1 MIGHRM
7 SEQTKIPCVL
17 MRGGTSKGTYFLAS
31 DLPAP
36 RELRDRVLLRVMG
49 SPDPRQIDGLGGAD
63 PLTTK
68 VAIVGPSSRPD
79 ADIDYLFA
87 QVVVDEPT
95 VDISPNCGNMLAGVG
110 PFAIEA
116 GLFPAS
122 DPVTRMRIHMVNTQN
137 VCEVTIR
144 TPSGTVTY
152 DGDARIDGVPGT
164 AAPVMID
171 FLDTAGSTCGA
182 LLPTGNVVDVI
193 DGIPCTLID
202 NGMPVVVMDARRFGR
217 TGFEDRDAMNNDA
230 ELKAAIE
237 SIRLKAGP
245 LMNLGDVTLKVV
257 PKMCL
262 VAPPAHGGAVT
273 TRCFIPH
280 VCHAT
285 IGVLAAVTIA
295 TACALP
301 GSAADGIAVV
311 PDGASKLMSVE
322 HPTGEVTVGLDLE
335 GGANAPVVRRA
346 ALLRTT
352 RRMMEG
358 FALVPAD
365 VWDGRSGLDRRAA
378 E

>member
-1 MIGHRM
+1 MPT
-7 SEQTKIPCVL
+7 QTKIPCVL
-17 MRGGTSKGTYFLAS
+17 MRGGTSKGAYFLAS
-31 DLPAP
+31 DLPTDSD
-36 RELRDRVLLRVMG
+36 LRDRVLLRIMG

-68 VAIVGPSSRPD
+68 VAIVGPASRPD
-79 ADIDYLFA
+79 ADVDYLFA

-116 GLFPAS
+116 GLCRAS
-122 DPVTRMRIHMVNTQN
+122 DPETRIRIHMVNSQN
-137 VCEVTIR
+137 VCEVVLN
-144 TPSGTVTY
+144 TPGGIVTY

-164 AAPVMID
+164 AAPVLTK

-182 LLPTGNVVDVI
+182 LLPSGNLVDVI
-193 DGIPCTLID
+193 DGVPCTLID
-202 NGMPVVVMDARRFGR
+202 NGMPVVVMDARKFGR
-217 TGFEDRDAMNNDA
+217 SGYEDRDALNKDT

-237 SIRLKAGP
+237 KIRLKAGP
-245 LMNLGDVTLKVV
+245 MMNLGDVTDKVV

-262 VAPPAHGGAVT
+262 IAPPQHGGTVA

-285 IGVLAAVTIA
+285 IGVLAAATIA

-301 GSAADGIAVV
+301 GSTADGIAVA
-311 PDGASKLMSVE
+311 PEGDSLLMSVE
-322 HPTGEVTVGLDLE
+322 HPTGEVTVGLELE
-335 GGANAPVVRRA
+335 GGAHAPVVRSA

-352 RRMMEG
+352 RRLMEG
-358 FALVPAD
+358 YALIPAAL
-365 VWDGRSGLDRRAA
+365 WDGKTGLAREAA

>member
-1 MIGHRM
+1 MN
-7 SEQTKIPCVL
+7 SQTKIPCVL
-17 MRGGTSKGTYFLAS
+17 MRGGTSKGAYFLAS
-31 DLPAP
+31 DLPADAA
-36 RELRDRVLLRVMG
+36 LRDRVLLRVMG

-68 VAIVGPSSRPD
+68 VAIVGPASRPD

-116 GLFPAS
+116 GLFKAD
-122 DPVTRMRIHMVNTQN
+122 DPQTRIRIHMVNSQN
-137 VCEVTIR
+137 VCEVIVQ
-144 TPSGTVTY
+144 TPGGQVTY

-164 AAPVMID
+164 AAPVLTK
-171 FLDTAGSTCGA
+171 FLDTAGSACGA
-182 LLPTGNVVDVI
+182 LLPTGNIIDVI
-193 DGIPCTLID
+193 EGVPCTLID
-202 NGMPVVVMDARRFGR
+202 NGMPVVVMDARKFGR
-217 TGFEDRDAMNNDA
+217 TGFEDRDAMNKDL

-237 SIRLKAGP
+237 KIRLKAGP
-245 LMNLGDVTLKVV
+245 MMNLGDVTDKVV

-262 VAPPAHGGAVT
+262 IAPPRDGGTIT

-285 IGVLAAVTIA
+285 IGVLAAATIA
-295 TACALP
+295 TACAMP
-301 GSAADGIAVV
+301 GSATDGIAVV
-311 PDGASKLMSVE
+311 PAGTNKLMSIE
-322 HPTGEVTVGLDLE
+322 HPTGEVTVGLELE
-335 GGANAPVVRRA
+335 SDGTTVRSA

-358 FALVPAD
+358 HALVPATI
-365 VWDGRSGLDRRAA
+365 WEGPAA
-378 E
+378 

>member
-1 MIGHRM
+1 MTQ
-7 SEQTKIPCVL
+7 QTRVPCVL
-17 MRGGTSKGTYFLAS
+17 MRGGTSKGAYFLAS
-31 DLPAP
+31 DLPAD
-36 RELRDRVLLRVMG
+36 RALRDRVILRIMG
-49 SPDPRQIDGLGGAD
+49 SPAPRQIDGLGGAE

-116 GLFPAS
+116 GLFPAN
-122 DPVTRMRIHMVNTQN
+122 DPETRIRIHMVNSAN
-137 VCEVTIR
+137 VCEVILQ
-144 TPSGTVTY
+144 TPGGKVTY
-152 DGDARIDGVPGT
+152 DGDAKIDGVPGT
-164 AAPVMID
+164 AAPVLTK

-182 LLPTGNVVDVI
+182 LLPTGNVVDEIEGV
-193 DGIPCTLID
+193 PCTLID
-202 NGMPVVVMDARRFGR
+202 NGMPVVVMDAKHFGR
-217 TGFEDRDAMNNDA
+217 TGYEDRDAMNRDT

-237 SIRLKAGP
+237 KIRLKAGP
-245 LMNLGDVTLKVV
+245 MMNLGDVTDKVV

-262 VAPPAHGGAVT
+262 IAPPKHGGVVM

-285 IGVLAAVTIA
+285 IGVLAAATIA

-301 GSAADGIAVV
+301 GSAAQGIAQVSE
-311 PDGASKLMSVE
+311 GTNKLMSIE
-322 HPTGEVTVGLDLE
+322 HPTGEVTVGLELE
-335 GGANAPVVRRA
+335 PGANLPVVRSA

-352 RRMMEG
+352 RRLMEG
-358 FALVPAD
+358 YALVPAAL
-365 VWDGRSGLDRRAA
+365 WDGRSGLARQAA

>member
-1 MIGHRM
+1 MTQ
-7 SEQTKIPCVL
+7 QTRVPCVL
-17 MRGGTSKGTYFLAS
+17 MRGGTSKGAYFLAS
-31 DLPAP
+31 DLPAD
-36 RELRDRVLLRVMG
+36 RALRDRVILRIMG

-116 GLFPAS
+116 GLFPAN
-122 DPVTRMRIHMVNTQN
+122 DPETRIRIHMVNSAN
-137 VCEVTIR
+137 VCEVILQ
-144 TPSGTVTY
+144 TPGGKVTY
-152 DGDARIDGVPGT
+152 DGDAKIDGVPGT
-164 AAPVMID
+164 AAPVLTK

-182 LLPTGNVVDVI
+182 LLPTGNVVDEIEGV
-193 DGIPCTLID
+193 PCTLID
-202 NGMPVVVMDARRFGR
+202 NGMPVVVMDAKHFGR
-217 TGFEDRDAMNNDA
+217 TGYEDRDAMNRDT

-237 SIRLKAGP
+237 KIRLKAGP
-245 LMNLGDVTLKVV
+245 MMNLGDVTDKVV

-262 VAPPAHGGAVT
+262 IAPPKHGGVVM

-285 IGVLAAVTIA
+285 IGVLAAATIA

-301 GSAADGIAVV
+301 GSAAQGIAQVSE
-311 PDGASKLMSVE
+311 GTNKLMSIE
-322 HPTGEVTVGLDLE
+322 HPTGEVTVGLELE
-335 GGANAPVVRRA
+335 PGANLPVVRSA

-352 RRMMEG
+352 RRLMEG
-358 FALVPAD
+358 YALVPAAL
-365 VWDGRSGLDRRAA
+365 WDGRSGLARQAA